1 MRIAEALTTAGTEV
15 DKVPVLISLRI
26 IELFSAGLYSSPTK
40 AVEELVANSYDA
52 MAERVSVYLP
62 DSFDDPDAVLWVK
75 DNGESMDLDEF
86 HALWQIGAS
95 PKAAPGRDAG
105 PRKQIGKFGI
115 GKLATYVLSNNLTFM
130 TFKDGRYLAISMDYG
145 KVRDEE
151 GGGRSLQ
158 VRVLPDSQANT
169 GLARILQ

>member
-62 DSFDDPDAVLWVK
+62 DSFDDPDAVLWVT

-86 HALWQIGAS
+86 HALWQIGD
-95 PKAAPGRDAG
+95 P
-105 PRKQIGKFGI
+105 QNGI
-115 GKLATYVLSNNLTFM
+115 WIIK
-130 TFKDGRYLAISMDYG
+130 
-145 KVRDEE
+145 
-151 GGGRSLQ
+151 
-158 VRVLPDSQANT
+158 
-169 GLARILQ
+169 RI